1 MLDFLR
7 RDGDSSNTVIG
18 IILLVMFA
26 VFVGPSLLPTFLSRT
41 LGFIDEGSPCTRL
54 RQAENR
60 GFHQSLIGRA
70 TSDPIELRVTV
81 GNLPTDANGTL
92 LIRITIENNTI
103 GSVPIVF
110 DERQVIVGDDPASSG
125 FGIIFNPPSAIQLP
139 AFRQTQGNV
148 IPDAT
153 IRILGPRQRCVHRI
167 EIPFDLL
174 DANILSGQAR
184 VKAYYRIN
192 TPGAIIGGIYPDHGL
207 AIIRG
212 GYLESAEVAILP
224 PNATANQP

>member
-18 IILLVMFA
+18 VILLVMFA
-26 VFVGPSLLPTFLSRT
+26 IFVGPTVLPTFLSRT
-41 LGFIDEGSPCTRL
+41 LGFIDEGAPCTRL

-70 TSDPIELRVTV
+70 TSNPIELRVNV
-81 GNLPTDANGTL
+81 GTLPTDANGTL
-92 LIRITIENNTI
+92 LIRVTIENNTI
-103 GSVPIVF
+103 GSVPVVF
-110 DERQVIVGDDPASSG
+110 DERQIIVGDDPASSG

-148 IPDAT
+148 IPESA

-167 EIPFDLL
+167 EIPARSL
-174 DANILSGQAR
+174 DANILNGQSR

-192 TPGAIIGGIYPDHGL
+192 TPGTIVGGIYPDHGL

-212 GYLESAEVAILP
+212 GYLESAEVPILP
-224 PNATANQP
+224 PNANANQP